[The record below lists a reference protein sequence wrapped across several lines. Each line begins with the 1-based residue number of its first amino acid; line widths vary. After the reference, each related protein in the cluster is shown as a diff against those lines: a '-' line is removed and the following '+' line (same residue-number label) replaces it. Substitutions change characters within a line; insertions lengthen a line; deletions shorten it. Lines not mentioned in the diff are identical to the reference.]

1 VKPKTRRLLRNLVL
15 EVIVYSILLLVYFL
29 IVLRYLGEPLNE
41 LFHQSLVVYAGATLL
56 LIVAQSVALDFIT
69 SFLVARLDLE
79 KSEH

>member
-1 VKPKTRRLLRNLVL
+1 MKPKTRRLLRNLVL

-29 IVLRYLGEPLNE
+29 IVLRFLGEPLNE

-69 SFLVARLDLE
+69 SFLVARLDID

>member
-1 VKPKTRRLLRNLVL
+1 MKPKTRRLLRNLVL

-69 SFLVARLDLE
+69 SFLVARLDID

>member
-1 VKPKTRRLLRNLVL
+1 MKPKTRRLLRNLIL